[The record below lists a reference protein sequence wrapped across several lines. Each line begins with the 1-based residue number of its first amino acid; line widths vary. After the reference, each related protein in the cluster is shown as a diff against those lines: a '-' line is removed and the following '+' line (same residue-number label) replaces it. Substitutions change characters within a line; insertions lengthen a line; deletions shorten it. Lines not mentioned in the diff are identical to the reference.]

1 MKTIGQNIRRLRKN
15 LKMSGCVVAVEI
27 GVQKTV
33 YYRWET
39 DEVTPSLLNAIS
51 LADFFGCSVD
61 ELVGRTEIRTNGQK
75 KDE

>member
-15 LKMSGCVVAVEI
+15 LKMSGRAVAEAI

-39 DEVTPSLLNAIS
+39 DEATPSLLNAIS
-51 LADFFGCSVD
+51 LADYFGCTLD
-61 ELVGRTEIRTNGQK
+61 ELVGSTEI
-75 KDE
+75 KD